1 MLIKAKNWVHS
12 CLTLFKQSIRQSLF
26 LGMLYLTIF
35 LFFPILPGLKFI
47 SPITIFLWPFIV
59 LIYIHFYR
67 ELDKKRDF
75 DLKHVFNTLNIKFRP
90 LLSIG
95 GLSFIFATL
104 VSFVFYSD
112 IGPKAEEIKSIAEY
126 GEKLLPTLAKIIL
139 ISIPFFMATWFSP
152 LLIAYNHYGVLKA
165 IKSSLAGTLMFSI
178 PLLLGWA
185 ILTGGFILIILLV
198 SIFFSSLS
206 FLGQN
211 LISFLS
217 SLFLLLSFT
226 AYISILF
233 IFQYVSY
240 KDIFGSLK
248 TKP

>member
-1 MLIKAKNWVHS
+1 MLLKVKDWTQN
-12 CLTLFKQSIRQSLF
+12 CLFLFSQSIRQSLF

-35 LFFPILPGLKFI
+35 LFFPVLPGLKFI

-67 ELDKKRDF
+67 ELDAKRDF
-75 DLKHVFNTLNIKFRP
+75 DLQNIFNLLKTKFRP
-90 LLSIG
+90 LLFLG
-95 GLSFIFATL
+95 GLAFIYATL
-104 VSFVFYSD
+104 VSLVFYADGEITPD
-112 IGPKAEEIKSIAEY
+112 IDSYAEIS
-126 GEKLLPTLAKIIL
+126 EKYLPIFTKIIL

-152 LLIAYNHYGVLKA
+152 LLIAYNQYGILRA

-178 PLLLGWA
+178 PLLLGW
-185 ILTGGFILIILLV
+185 IVLTGSFVLIILLV
-198 SIFFSSLS
+198 SIVFSSLS

-211 LISFLS
+211 LVSFLS

-240 KDIFGSLK
+240 KEIFGSLK
-248 TKP
+248 N